1 MTSFPVPLPAE
12 VKTRRFPPPWVIED
26 HNDACIHCSSQI
38 LPLQADAVLEPSGR
52 QCDDAISV

>member
-26 HNDACIHCSSQI
+26 HNNACFIVKDAN
-38 LPLQADAVLEPSGR
+38 GFG
-52 QCDDAISV
+52 